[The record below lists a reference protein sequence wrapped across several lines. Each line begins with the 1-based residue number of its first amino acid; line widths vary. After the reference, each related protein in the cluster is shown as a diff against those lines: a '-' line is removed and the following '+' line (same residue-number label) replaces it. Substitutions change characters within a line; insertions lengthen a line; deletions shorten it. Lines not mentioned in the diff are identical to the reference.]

1 MAPLFNVDVI
11 AEWLRSYG
19 VWAILI
25 SLLINIL
32 ISILGLVPTLFFL
45 SGANAVVFGFIPG
58 FFFFPWQGKHL
69 GQQFHSGC
77 IDGGSVSK
85 RK

>member
-32 ISILGLVPTLFFL
+32 ISILGLVPTLFL

-58 FFFFPWQGKHL
+58 FFSFL
-69 GQQFHSGC
+69 GR
-77 IDGGSVSK
+77 GSTWGSSFILVVSMGV
-85 RK
+85 R